1 MTGVKL
7 GDRLLVIGC
16 TPAKLVA
23 QLALK
28 PGLTGRACAL
38 DENAAMSARAAEAA
52 LREGA
57 LLESETAPH
66 TMLPHNDNA
75 FDIVVMNHALGTV
88 RAERRLLVL
97 NEARRVL
104 RDGGRCIAIEPAA
117 RRGLAALVSGSRP
130 ASTEIEQALTAA
142 GFRAVR
148 TLAEREGLAFV
159 EGAKRQR

>member
-1 MTGVKL
+1 
-7 GDRLLVIGC
+7 
-16 TPAKLVA
+16 
-23 QLALK
+23 
-28 PGLTGRACAL
+28 
-38 DENAAMSARAAEAA
+38 
-52 LREGA
+52 
-57 LLESETAPH
+57 
-66 TMLPHNDNA
+66 
-75 FDIVVMNHALGTV
+75 MNHALGTV

-104 RDGGRCIAIEPAA
+104 RDGGRCIAIEPTT